1 MNMMLDYAI
10 LGFLIDEPRHGYE
23 LKRVL
28 SPALARDRQL
38 NDGILYPL
46 LAKLTRA
53 GHVRRAVERQ
63 RGRPSRHVYHVTPKG
78 RAHFR
83 AWLATDVHEA
93 DDVTYDFLLGHPF
106 LAKCMFFAH
115 LPSAARRQKLAQQ
128 RTAAAGKLADFT
140 RIRAGMVE
148 RRVDPFRVAV
158 LDLGIAQQRAKVR
171 WLQRLGRSLA
181 HTRRI
186 TRRPRQ

>member
-1 MNMMLDYAI
+1 VLEYAI

-38 NDGILYPL
+38 NDGVLYPL

-53 GHVRRAVERQ
+53 GDVRRAVERGPGGRARHVFHVTA
-63 RGRPSRHVYHVTPKG
+63 RGRAR
-78 RAHFR
+78 FL
-83 AWLATDVHEA
+83 AWLGTEVAEE

-115 LPSAARRQKLAQQ
+115 LRPAERRAKLAAQ
-128 RTAAAGKLADFT
+128 RAAATAKLADFI

-148 RRVDPFRVAV
+148 RKVDPFRIAV
-158 LDLGIAQQRAKVR
+158 LDLGVAQQRAKIA
-171 WLQRLGRSLA
+171 WLRRLGRAPAIARATS
-181 HTRRI
+181 RRS
-186 TRRPRQ
+186 RA